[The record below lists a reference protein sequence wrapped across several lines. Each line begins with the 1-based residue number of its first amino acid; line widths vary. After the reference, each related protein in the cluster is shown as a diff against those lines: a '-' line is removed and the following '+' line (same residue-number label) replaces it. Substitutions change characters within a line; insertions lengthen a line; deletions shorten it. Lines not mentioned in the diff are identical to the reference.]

1 MPNTI
6 IIISYLL
13 DLFISFIENYLVLSL
28 IEIFL
33 SKKRNIT
40 IIYSIILTIISTIIN
55 NIFYPPLFSSFML
68 LILLY
73 FYTFLNLNGS
83 FKIKI
88 LIPLLSFSNLF
99 IINVFISFIFISL
112 NVKPEIFM
120 SNMSPEYFIITIFQK
135 LILVFEYLFL
145 KRYKNHDIYISNKTW
160 IYCTILILISMFFPI
175 LIFTQ
180 YLLHNITELYIVNV
194 AMLNFIAINSLIYIL
209 LLKMNQ
215 DHNKILEQ
223 SILIESQ
230 KREQRILN
238 LIDQKIEALNK
249 LNHDF
254 NNHKL
259 VIEKMIE
266 NQENNQINE
275 YVKEIFPTSSHTYMS
290 SSNTVLDYILE
301 EKIQSAKNNDIDI
314 KCLIQGDLHHT
325 IAPVDLSIVIGN
337 LMDNAIEATLKC
349 SHKYISINI
358 YQNHSQL
365 IIKVSNTY
373 NGTIR
378 KKRNKLETTKPDKM
392 NHGYG
397 ITNIETICKKYN
409 GYNHITYDDKIFTHT
424 CVFLLP

>member
-1 MPNTI
+1 
-6 IIISYLL
+6 
-13 DLFISFIENYLVLSL
+13 
-28 IEIFL
+28 
-33 SKKRNIT
+33 
-40 IIYSIILTIISTIIN
+40 
-55 NIFYPPLFSSFML
+55 ML

-378 KKRNKLETTKPDKM
+378 KKRKKLETTKPDKM